1 MSILKN
7 VYNLSFNL
15 RNLKPWTYLDES
27 DVFGVQIPGSDKKYF
42 VSIMGGGGEHYAI
55 AAYEGPVALLDFWT
69 LSDPDSWFRPADLL
83 TIPHLMVSFE
93 NMSEIEPRTRKAI
106 KDFGFNIMG
115 KKAWPDLKQC
125 IPGFVPHFPEQ
136 EALADL
142 EVILEQVLHVVGRA
156 KSSTYFIMP
165 ENMDNDMYLMRVNTS
180 PGSDKWEDTYW
191 KLELPV
197 TEFEMLF
204 SDDDRKSLKG
214 LMQTNKVLQADIS
227 ITNKVVAPPG
237 EKPYFSCIYIL
248 MDKTSHMALDFELL
262 PPHEGLDAVYARIP
276 QLIIE
281 SLLKLRWRPEVIEFR
296 HPMLYEMTQKV
307 LSASKITSSLKNRL
321 NAVDDFLENFTEA
334 SL

>member
-1 MSILKN
+1 MSALKN

-115 KKAWPDLKQC
+115 
-125 IPGFVPHFPEQ
+125 
-136 EALADL
+136 
-142 EVILEQVLHVVGRA
+142 
-156 KSSTYFIMP
+156 
-165 ENMDNDMYLMRVNTS
+165 MDNDMYLMRVNTS